1 MADQKQSRNSR
12 KNSGSGSKKR
22 AGSAGSSGKGQQSL
36 KNRLTGDAELQRADR
51 ILKGMLRRE
60 KPVTEDNFN
69 KIRNILRA
77 QRTKVNRL
85 FWLSAVLAVLLILAI
100 LAGLISNVLRR
111 GQGSTGAGQAAED
124 AAAASS
130 AAASAVSTS
139 VPPEDLPQVTPT
151 AAPLAAPV
159 DITIGVTGDIVF
171 GPTEDVAQL
180 SYFQQTYNLYGAE
193 YFLQNVAE
201 ILSQDDL
208 TITDLN
214 TALTDQKPT
223 NASASSYNAAAEY
236 VKIFANASVEAVNVA
251 NPHTGDCGESGYED
265 TVNTLNSNGM
275 KAFGE
280 GLYATWQ
287 KDGMQIGLAG
297 IYDPDE
303 DLIKEAVDGL
313 KEEGTNLI
321 VLAFYWAEDS
331 GDTPSAD
338 QIRMAHAAVDAG
350 ANIIIGYGTEHMQ
363 GIEYYKNSP
372 VVYSLGNFCYG
383 GESYPTEYDTVIL
396 QIKATVNEERN
407 YSNAE
412 LTAIPCSISSDE
424 TYNTYQP
431 TPITG
436 DRADLTLG
444 TLEIR
449 SEAILDAEETAGIDT
464 TEMQIYDPTPGKD
477 PVTSLGGED
486 TSMTDD
492 GTGTETW

>member
-1 MADQKQSRNSR
+1 MADQRQSKKNRNNSGRNS
-12 KNSGSGSKKR
+12 KQTGGGK
-22 AGSAGSSGKGQQSL
+22 SSGNAQQTL
-36 KNRLTGDAELQRADR
+36 KARITGDADLQRADR

-69 KIRNILRA
+69 KIRNIIRA

-85 FWLSAVLAVLLILAI
+85 FWLSAVLAVLLIVSLLAS
-100 LAGLISNVLRR
+100 LIGGVIRR
-111 GQGSTGAGQAAED
+111 GQGSTGAAKASED
-124 AAAASS
+124 AAAVSEV
-130 AAASAVSTS
+130 AASAVSTS
-139 VPPEDLPQVTPT
+139 VSPEDMPQVTPT

-159 DITIGVTGDIVF
+159 DIVIGVTGDMVF

-193 YFLQNVAE
+193 YFLQNVKE
-201 ILSQDDL
+201 ILGQDDL

-214 TALTDQKPT
+214 TALSDQKPT
-223 NASASSYNAAAEY
+223 HSSASSYNAAAEY
-236 VKIFANASVEAVNVA
+236 VKIFDGASVEAVNVA

-287 KDGMQIGLAG
+287 KDGMQVGVTG

-321 VLAFYWAEDS
+321 VLVFYWAEDS
-331 GDTPSAD
+331 GDTPSAE
-338 QIRMAHAAVDAG
+338 QIRTAHAAIDAG
-350 ANIIIGYGTEHMQ
+350 ANIVIGYGTEHMQ

-407 YSNAE
+407 YANAE

-486 TSMTDD
+486 MSMTDD
-492 GTGTETW
+492 GTGGETW

>member
-1 MADQKQSRNSR
+1 MADSRNTERGGKARGSR
-12 KNSGSGSKKR
+12 KQRTGNTKGKSGN
-22 AGSAGSSGKGQQSL
+22 AQQSL
-36 KNRLTGDAELQRADR
+36 RSRITGEADLQKADKL
-51 ILKGMLRRE
+51 LKSMLRRE

-69 KIRNILRA
+69 KIRNIIRT
-77 QRTKVNRL
+77 QKTKVSRL
-85 FWLSAVLAVLLILAI
+85 FWTSAVLAVLLILS
-100 LAGLISNVLRR
+100 LLVSLIGGVLRR
-111 GQGSTGAGQAAED
+111 GQSGSGGTPKETAAVSEE
-124 AAAASS
+124 ASS
-130 AAASAVSTS
+130 AVSAAS
-139 VPPEDLPQVTPT
+139 EELPQVTPT

-159 DITIGVTGDIVF
+159 DITLGVTGDIIF

-193 YFLQNVAE
+193 YFLQNVRETLAK
-201 ILSQDDL
+201 DDL

-214 TALTDQKPT
+214 TALSDQKAT
-223 NASASSYNAAAEY
+223 RSSASSYNAATEY
-236 VKIFANASVEAVNVA
+236 VKIFENASVEAVNVA
-251 NPHTGDCGESGYED
+251 NPHTMDCGEAGFDD

-297 IYDPDE
+297 INDPDE
-303 DLIKEAVDGL
+303 DLIREAVDGL
-313 KEEGTNLI
+313 KGEGTNLI
-321 VLAFYWAEDS
+321 VLVFYWAEDT
-331 GDTPSAD
+331 GETPSAD

-350 ANIIIGYGTEHMQ
+350 ANIVIGYGSEVMQ
-363 GIEYYKNSP
+363 GVEFYRNSP
-372 VVYSLGNFCYG
+372 IVYSLGYFCYG

-396 QIKATVNEERN
+396 QIKATVDENRN
-407 YSNAE
+407 YKTAE

-431 TPITG
+431 TPLTG

-449 SEAILDAEETAGIDT
+449 SEALLDAEETAGIDT
-464 TEMQIYDPTPGKD
+464 SEMQIYDPTPGKD

-486 TSMTDD
+486 MAMTDD
-492 GTGTETW
+492 GTGEEV

>member
-1 MADQKQSRNSR
+1 MADSRNTERGGKARGSR
-12 KNSGSGSKKR
+12 KQRTGNTKGKSGN
-22 AGSAGSSGKGQQSL
+22 AQQSL
-36 KNRLTGDAELQRADR
+36 RSRITGEADLQKADKL
-51 ILKGMLRRE
+51 LKSMLRRE

-69 KIRNILRA
+69 KIRNIIRT
-77 QRTKVNRL
+77 QKTKVSRL
-85 FWLSAVLAVLLILAI
+85 FWTSAVLAVLLILS
-100 LAGLISNVLRR
+100 LLVSLIGGVLRR
-111 GQGSTGAGQAAED
+111 GQSGSGGTPKETAAVSEE
-124 AAAASS
+124 ASS
-130 AAASAVSTS
+130 AVSAAS
-139 VPPEDLPQVTPT
+139 EELPQVTPT

-159 DITIGVTGDIVF
+159 DITLGVTGDIIF

-193 YFLQNVAE
+193 YFLQNVRETLAK
-201 ILSQDDL
+201 DDL

-214 TALTDQKPT
+214 TALSDQKAT
-223 NASASSYNAAAEY
+223 RSSASSYNAATEY
-236 VKIFANASVEAVNVA
+236 VKIFENASVEAVNVA
-251 NPHTGDCGESGYED
+251 NPHTMDCGEAGFDD

-297 IYDPDE
+297 INDPDE
-303 DLIKEAVDGL
+303 DLIREAVDGL
-313 KEEGTNLI
+313 KGEGTNLI
-321 VLAFYWAEDS
+321 VLVFYWAEDT
-331 GDTPSAD
+331 GETPSAD

-350 ANIIIGYGTEHMQ
+350 ANIVIGYGSEVMQ
-363 GIEYYKNSP
+363 GVEFYRNSP
-372 VVYSLGNFCYG
+372 IVYSLGYFCYG

-396 QIKATVNEERN
+396 QIKATVDENRN
-407 YSNAE
+407 YKTAE

-431 TPITG
+431 TPLTG

-449 SEAILDAEETAGIDT
+449 SEALLDAEETAGIDT
-464 TEMQIYDPTPGKD
+464 SEMQIYDPTPGKD

-486 TSMTDD
+486 TAMTDD
-492 GTGTETW
+492 GTGEEV